1 MSAARK
7 IDRTLAGLRPFAS
20 WQSMRKSAEAANGK
34 DHAMTDMHGKSV
46 IITGAGTGLG
56 AATAIALA
64 RRGANIAVNYASSA
78 EAAETVA
85 QSCRAEGVNAFAV
98 KASVAEFTDCE
109 RLVADT
115 VRELG
120 GVDVLINNAGITKFA
135 DQKDL
140 DLLSAEDFERVFR
153 VNLIGAYQMVRAA
166 RQALSA
172 SGEGAVVNISSIAGV
187 MGIGSSMAY
196 AASKGALNTL
206 TLSLARSLAPQI
218 RVNAVCPGYIASG
231 WFTKWSNEQM
241 EETVARNVAQTT
253 PLQKTTTPE
262 EIAEAIMFFASPA
275 SRNITGELLITD
287 AGMHLG
293 GAPLRAR

>member
-1 MSAARK
+1 
-7 IDRTLAGLRPFAS
+7 
-20 WQSMRKSAEAANGK
+20 
-34 DHAMTDMHGKSV
+34 
-46 IITGAGTGLG
+46 
-56 AATAIALA
+56 
-64 RRGANIAVNYASSA
+64 
-78 EAAETVA
+78 
-85 QSCRAEGVNAFAV
+85 
-98 KASVAEFTDCE
+98 
-109 RLVADT
+109 

-153 VNLIGAYQMVRAA
+153 VNVIGAYQMVRAA

-172 SGEGAVVNISSIAGV
+172 SGEGAVVNVSSVAAV

-231 WFTKWSNEQM
+231 WFTKWVGAQM
-241 EETVARNVAQTT
+241 EETVARNMAQTT
-253 PLQKTTTPE
+253 PLERVSTPE
-262 EIAEAIMFFASPA
+262 EIAEAIIFFASPA
-275 SRNITGELLITD
+275 SRTITGELLITD
-287 AGMHLG
+287 ARMHLG

>member
-1 MSAARK
+1 
-7 IDRTLAGLRPFAS
+7 
-20 WQSMRKSAEAANGK
+20 MRKLAEAANGK
-34 DHAMTDMHGKSV
+34 GDAMKDMQGKSV

-64 RRGANIAVNYASSA
+64 KRGANIAVNYSSSA
-78 EAAETVA
+78 EAAEKVA
-85 QSCRAEGVNAFAV
+85 QACREAGANAFAV
-98 KASVAEFTDCE
+98 RASVTEYADCE
-109 RLVADT
+109 RLVAAT
-115 VRELG
+115 MRELG

-153 VNLIGAYQMVRAA
+153 VNVIGAYQMVRAA

-172 SGEGAVVNISSIAGV
+172 SGEGAVVNVSSVAAV

-231 WFTKWSNEQM
+231 WFTKWVGAQM
-241 EETVARNVAQTT
+241 EETVARNMAQTT
-253 PLQKTTTPE
+253 PLERVSTPE
-262 EIAEAIMFFASPA
+262 EIAEAIIFFASPA
-275 SRNITGELLITD
+275 SRTITGELLITD